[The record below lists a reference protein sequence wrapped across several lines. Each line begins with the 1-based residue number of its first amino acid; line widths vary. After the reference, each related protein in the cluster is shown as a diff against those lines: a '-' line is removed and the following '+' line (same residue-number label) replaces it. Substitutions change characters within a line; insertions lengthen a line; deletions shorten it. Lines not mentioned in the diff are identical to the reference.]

1 MQRAW
6 GNRFVRLDV
15 PDLGRK
21 ESKPAIRA
29 EPGLPKRLPLKLAF
43 SLACARIPQ
52 AHNAAVTICQND
64 SLSVGSKGSSGKGPW
79 PWERPALLVP
89 SQNDRR
95 ATTQRPNVR

>member
-29 EPGLPKRLPLKLAF
+29 EPSLPKRLPLKLAF
-43 SLACARIPQ
+43 SLACVRVPQ

-79 PWERPALLVP
+79 ERSARLVQ

-95 ATTQRPNVR
+95 ATAQRPNV